1 MAACVAL
8 LAAISTIA
16 GIGDRP
22 AFLRFGGDPSQG
34 VLVNLTPGMRPFDP
48 PDPGRPTLVFIH
60 GCNAAPKLVHFTM
73 GERLA
78 EAVGRRGGPGF
89 SVLDWN
95 WNAATVVGLKVS
107 TNEAKAVEQGRR
119 LAAALL
125 RSGVP
130 LARTHLIGHSSGSIV
145 AASAARTLLSG
156 HGQPVAQLT
165 LLDPAVSYHG
175 LVFDVLAAGSSA
187 RLVENYWAAGPSGY
201 GRAIARGR
209 LEHAG
214 GRPDS
219 LLRGPLTLHSNHF
232 HVVEWYIAT
241 VADPRSP
248 GGFNT
253 EPARRPGVRDRVEMI
268 LLSDAG
274 WSPPRIAIHLGCAAR
289 PFATCSGRFWRPRC
303 VVPVSLG
310 TRPEHRPPRPG
321 GRGVETL
328 ARRGAN
334 LDQSATRPSPR
345 RAGDHPRFPGRS
357 AAT

>member
-89 SVLDWN
+89 NVLDWN
-95 WNAATVVGLKVS
+95 WNAATVVGLKMS
-107 TNEAKAVEQGRR
+107 TNEAKAMEQGRL

-125 RSGVP
+125 RSGVT
-130 LARTHLIGHSSGSIV
+130 LARTHLIGHSSGAIV
-145 AASAARTLLSG
+145 AASAARTLMSG
-156 HGQPVAQLT
+156 YGQPVAQLT

-175 LVFDVLAAGSSA
+175 LIFDVLAAGSSA
-187 RLVENYWAAGPSGY
+187 RLVENYWAARPSGY
-201 GRAIARGR
+201 GREAPR
-209 LEHAG
+209 AG
-214 GRPDS
+214 VWNTRVD
-219 LLRGPLTLHSNHF
+219 GPTPYFGALSPVHSNHF

-248 GGFNT
+248 GGFNQS
-253 EPARRPGVRDRVEMI
+253 
-268 LLSDAG
+268 LLVAS
-274 WSPPRIAIHLGCAAR
+274 
-289 PFATCSGRFWRPRC
+289 
-303 VVPVSLG
+303 
-310 TRPEHRPPRPG
+310 G
-321 GRGVETL
+321 GR
-328 ARRGAN
+328 
-334 LDQSATRPSPR
+334 
-345 RAGDHPRFPGRS
+345 
-357 AAT
+357 